1 MDKRIQILETQIRKL
16 EQQIK
21 EVQKRL
27 PAHSVKPPMMMELIA
42 LEDEH
47 AELLAEL
54 TQLKQAA
61 KKK

>member
-1 MDKRIQILETQIRKL
+1 MNNRIQTLETQLRKL

-47 AELLAEL
+47 AELLNEL
-54 TQLKQAA
+54 TQLKQTA
-61 KKK
+61 KK

>member
-1 MDKRIQILETQIRKL
+1 MNKRIQTLETQLRKL

-47 AELLAEL
+47 AELLNEL
-54 TQLKQAA
+54 TQLKQTA
-61 KKK
+61 KK

>member
-1 MDKRIQILETQIRKL
+1 MNKRIQTLETQLRKL

-47 AELLAEL
+47 EELLNEL

-61 KKK
+61 KK

>member
-1 MDKRIQILETQIRKL
+1 MDKRIQTLEMQLRKL

-47 AELLAEL
+47 AELLNEL
-54 TQLKQAA
+54 TQLKQTA
-61 KKK
+61 KK

>member
-1 MDKRIQILETQIRKL
+1 MDKRIQTLEMQIRKL
-16 EQQIK
+16 EEQIK

-27 PAHSVKPPMMMELIA
+27 PAHSVKPPIMMELIA

-47 AELLAEL
+47 EKLFNEL

-61 KKK
+61 KK